1 MSNENT
7 KRLTRVE
14 KARLEVMQ
22 SFGGSG
28 LDDVM
33 SGSRKKVAITLEKKQ
48 DESKE
53 NEPVPPN

>member
-7 KRLTRVE
+7 KRLTQVE

-33 SGSRKKVAITLEKKQ
+33 SGSRKKVALTLEKKQ

>member
-14 KARLEVMQ
+14 KARLEALQ

-33 SGSRKKVAITLEKKQ
+33 IGSRKKVALTLEKKQ
-48 DESKE
+48 EESKE

>member
-1 MSNENT
+1 M
-7 KRLTRVE
+7 
-14 KARLEVMQ
+14 ARLEVMQ

-33 SGSRKKVAITLEKKQ
+33 SGSRKKVALTLEKKQ